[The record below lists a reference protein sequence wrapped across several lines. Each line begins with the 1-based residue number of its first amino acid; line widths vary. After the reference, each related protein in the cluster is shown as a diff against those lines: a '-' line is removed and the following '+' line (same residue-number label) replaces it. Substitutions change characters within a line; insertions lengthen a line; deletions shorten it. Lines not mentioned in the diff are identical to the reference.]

1 MEIEAHVVGLWDSH
15 GDGKKMLPIEMERN
29 VMGLPQGC
37 KRNVEMK
44 MLLL

>member
-1 MEIEAHVVGLWDSH
+1 MLWDC
-15 GDGKKMLPIEMERN
+15 GIPMEMEKMLPIEMERN